1 MNAFPYI
8 VAIALIEVNG
18 RRAMPLGGK
27 SLKRSISEH
36 SSPGREGEL
45 ISLELLMR
53 VFQRSE
59 EGPISKA
66 EKENSFL
73 LIEIP
78 LEVMQ
83 NQIPLLKSEWLNSG
97 DTKVLL
103 NKLEEITSNIWTL
116 EFIRYE
122 GMKFNKLSSKRN

>member
-27 SLKRSISEH
+27 SLKGSISEN
-36 SSPGREGEL
+36 SLPGMEGEL